1 MGLYRAGDKSTSFRS
16 FFKNLEPASASFIM
30 PHQSNMRALF
40 MKFSIRSFL
49 TLILVAGL
57 TACATTSYLK
67 GVDSKGSKVYLGN
80 APTVETESYKTFIQ
94 SQRGPVQEQQYFFQ
108 RLKEAPKDLQY
119 YHDGN
124 WYGWVEAY
132 RGGMWLVRNRYE
144 KGQDTRTFLK
154 KYVLRSEGKKELHLI
169 KYPDGSVQIAYDVLL
184 NELDWLEEKTKT
196 AA

>member
-1 MGLYRAGDKSTSFRS
+1 
-16 FFKNLEPASASFIM
+16 
-30 PHQSNMRALF
+30 

-49 TLILVAGL
+49 TFVFVAGL

-67 GVDSKGSKVYLGN
+67 GVDPEGNKVYLGS
-80 APTVETESYKTFIQ
+80 APTMDTESYKTFAQ

-124 WYGWVEAY
+124 WYSWVEAY

-184 NELDWLEEKTKT
+184 NELDWLEEKKKT
-196 AA
+196 LI